1 MFPSIS
7 LLFFPYINIDYSLI
21 SVLSL
26 SSALVSH
33 LFGVFPTHGFSG
45 DSAFPL
51 TYNLAEVTLDNTDCR
66 QQGELF
72 CSPTPTPP
80 PPPPSRQGS
89 CSACSERKGEENRH
103 FVLKLLVLLLKTTIF
118 YPFIPSNSLQD
129 VEPCLRTSCVT
140 TPPRWTS

>member
-1 MFPSIS
+1 MVPALYPFVKSILNKKEKNFLS
-7 LLFFPYINIDYSLI
+7 YFCLSSVYLPIIIIININYSLI

-45 DSAFPL
+45 DSVFPL

-72 CSPTPTPP
+72 CSPHSYPATAPTK
-80 PPPPSRQGS
+80 QAGLMF
-89 CSACSERKGEENRH
+89 C
-103 FVLKLLVLLLKTTIF
+103 
-118 YPFIPSNSLQD
+118 
-129 VEPCLRTSCVT
+129 
-140 TPPRWTS
+140 

>member
-72 CSPTPTPP
+72 CSPHSYPATAPTK
-80 PPPPSRQGS
+80 QAGLM
-89 CSACSERKGEENRH
+89 
-103 FVLKLLVLLLKTTIF
+103 F
-118 YPFIPSNSLQD
+118 
-129 VEPCLRTSCVT
+129 CLF
-140 TPPRWTS
+140 